1 MSATHRSEFE
11 LRVQAFYLEATRYG
25 DHQGI
30 LRAGSTI
37 AVIRDCRPQIE
48 DRWADV
54 AELLGGD
61 APLQLRLAVIAI
73 RHLVALNRAMLIEMV
88 DDNYESGVLYRRSIA
103 DGVDLLA

>member
-1 MSATHRSEFE
+1 MSRFISQFE
-11 LRVQAFYLEATRYG
+11 QRVNAFYEEGNRHG

-30 LRAGSTI
+30 LRAGSLV

-54 AELLGGD
+54 AELFGD
-61 APLQLRLAVIAI
+61 GAAVQLRLAVIAI
-73 RHLVALNRAMLIEMV
+73 RRLVASNRAMLIELV
-88 DDNYESGVLYRRSIA
+88 DDNDETGVLYRRSIA